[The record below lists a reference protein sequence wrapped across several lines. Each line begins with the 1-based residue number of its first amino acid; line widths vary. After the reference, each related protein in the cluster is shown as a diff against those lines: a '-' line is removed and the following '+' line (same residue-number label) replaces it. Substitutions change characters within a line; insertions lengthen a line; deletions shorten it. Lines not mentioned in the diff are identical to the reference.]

1 MRALLA
7 ALPIALVLVAMIGW
21 RWRAAGAGLLGLAA
35 ALAVAVGVF
44 GFGTQVYGELG
55 LARAASGALA
65 EALFTTA
72 TILWIVFPAL
82 CIYELQAETG
92 AFDLLRRGLARL
104 SDDPG
109 VLVLLVGFFAALF
122 VEGVAGFGTPIAL
135 TAPVLVRL
143 GYAPARAVSLALVGH
158 AAGVSF
164 GAVGTPVMPQ
174 VAATGLP
181 ALELSRWTALLHAA
195 VGWVLVV
202 FLLRLARPDDAG
214 AAAPARRWADGAL
227 AVLSFFVPFLALAT
241 LVGPELPTLGGAVI
255 GMCVFA
261 AIVRRRARTGPAAA
275 DDGPDLDARTLL
287 RAGLP
292 YVVLLAL
299 VLVTRLV
306 PPLRAPLQGYA
317 WEWSLL
323 AVFDGRVAPLYHPGT
338 LLLLGFLVG
347 GLAQGH
353 GAGRLAA
360 AAARAG
366 RRMAP
371 VVLALVAMLG
381 LSRVAVHA
389 GMIQALAESAAGAGR
404 AWPVLAP
411 FVGVL
416 GTFVT
421 GSATSSNIL
430 FSDFQQATAAA
441 LGLPIA
447 ALQGAQGF
455 GAAVGNIVCPHNVI
469 AGGAT
474 VGLGRGGE
482 GEVLRATVLPC
493 VAYAAAGGLVL
504 LALLQR

>member
-1 MRALLA
+1 
-7 ALPIALVLVAMIGW
+7 
-21 RWRAAGAGLLGLAA
+21 
-35 ALAVAVGVF
+35 
-44 GFGTQVYGELG
+44 
-55 LARAASGALA
+55 
-65 EALFTTA
+65 
-72 TILWIVFPAL
+72 
-82 CIYELQAETG
+82 
-92 AFDLLRRGLARL
+92 
-104 SDDPG
+104 
-109 VLVLLVGFFAALF
+109 
-122 VEGVAGFGTPIAL
+122 
-135 TAPVLVRL
+135 
-143 GYAPARAVSLALVGH
+143 
-158 AAGVSF
+158 VSF
-164 GAVGTPVMPQ
+164 GAVGTPVVPQ

-181 ALELSRWTALLHAA
+181 ALELSRWTAVLHAA

-202 FLLRLARPDDAG
+202 FLLRLAHPDDAAG
-214 AAAPARRWADGAL
+214 PPPARRWRDGAL
-227 AVLSFFVPFLALAT
+227 AVLTFFVPFLALGA
-241 LVGPELPTLGGAVI
+241 LVGPELPTLGGAVV
-255 GMCVFA
+255 GMAAFA
-261 AIVRRRARTGPAAA
+261 AVVRRRARTRGAAA
-275 DDGPDLDARTLL
+275 GPSPRDGSDLDARTLL

-306 PPLRAPLQGYA
+306 PALRAPLQGYA
-317 WEWSLL
+317 WSWSLL
-323 AVFDGRVAPLYHPGT
+323 ETFDGRVAPLYHPGT
-338 LLLLGFLVG
+338 LLLLGFVAG

-353 GAGRLAA
+353 GARRLGA

-389 GMIQALAESAAGAGR
+389 GLIQALAESAAGAGR

-430 FSDFQQATAAA
+430 FADFQQATAAA

-455 GAAVGNIVCPHNVI
+455 GAAVGNLVCPHNVI

-474 VGLGRGGE
+474 VGLERGE
-482 GEVLRATVLPC
+482 GEVLRATALPC

-504 LALLQR
+504 LALLSC